1 MSTISRWILPC
12 NLSSSKDTLDPITID
27 LTEQLKTLLLNS
39 VWERNIKYAFDTGL
53 KDTDTKNI
61 KSARIIIY
69 PVFHQGTVDIERL
82 DKIINKHCEEIPAY
96 LELNS
101 YKNWHYTNGLVI
113 IEAKYY
119 SITENIPKEKDFKN
133 YYPNIEISFLEEYD
147 RHIAVVHEL
156 KSLFLAALHLSFP
169 STSVASKL
177 NIPLNDGL
185 FQIKTNNDNYV
196 TKLPSNSFLHAVKI
210 EVDEIKSF
218 KSNLDEISKVWHNN
232 LWGIK
237 RYLKA
242 VESNLI
248 TMDHLLDLLYA
259 FESLFAKN
267 VSTDLMK
274 ITCIVYLSSS
284 KIESLKLK
292 NILDCAFKIRNDIVH
307 GGKYYDVYESVKI
320 GGKEVAAQKI
330 YWDMKIIVAR
340 LIIKA
345 LSKMINTKGMKTMS
359 FSFEDILDKIYP
371 KNKIII

>member
-1 MSTISRWILPC
+1 M
-12 NLSSSKDTLDPITID
+12 
-27 LTEQLKTLLLNS
+27 
-39 VWERNIKYAFDTGL
+39 V
-53 KDTDTKNI
+53 
-61 KSARIIIY
+61 
-69 PVFHQGTVDIERL
+69 
-82 DKIINKHCEEIPAY
+82 
-96 LELNS
+96 
-101 YKNWHYTNGLVI
+101 
-113 IEAKYY
+113 
-119 SITENIPKEKDFKN
+119 
-133 YYPNIEISFLEEYD
+133 
-147 RHIAVVHEL
+147 
-156 KSLFLAALHLSFP
+156 AAQFR
-169 STSVASKL
+169 
-177 NIPLNDGL
+177 
-185 FQIKTNNDNYV
+185 
-196 TKLPSNSFLHAVKI
+196 SNSFLHAVKI